1 MANTLARTCLIWGT
15 VVGVDKH
22 SINGNKIKKKGIF
35 DKISLKCTHTTC
47 ITHYID
53 S

>member
-22 SINGNKIKKKGIF
+22 SINGNKIKEKVFLTK
-35 DKISLKCTHTTC
+35 
-47 ITHYID
+47 
-53 S
+53 